1 MCANDELNPD
11 QLFESLKFENIDNVM
26 HFRKIVDGSFLQ
38 TDTAIRNKRK
48 TYLKTSGNSSH
59 FLPHE
64 VVHLLVGAD
73 EIDGLTGAPFSG
85 TLARFGKPKKKF

>member
-1 MCANDELNPD
+1 
-11 QLFESLKFENIDNVM
+11 M
-26 HFRKIVDGSFLQ
+26 HFRKTVVGSFLK
-38 TDTAIRNKRK
+38 TDTTIRKKRK

-73 EIDGLTGAPFSG
+73 EVDGLTGAPFSG
-85 TLARFGKPKKKF
+85 TLARFGKPKNYKKVLTWQKREKN